1 MRMERN
7 GRREALRNLSFHFI
21 WERWCLFNISPQN
34 RREGTLHIHRSCTHI
49 YLIYVYMCMCVC
61 IYSYI
66 YTHTHPAVLFWK
78 RKDNSAKHVLVVAWL
93 QLLFSFLCPLW
104 CLPNTVDLN
113 EEKSLKTPPPSFKSN
128 QVNDDVCFYRND
140 WINEGLVFVCFS
152 GLNYFESL
160 TAILFVSLFLSFR
173 VQKGP
178 FKHLEQ

>member
-113 EEKSLKTPPPSFKSN
+113 EEKSLKTPPPRPSNLIKSMMMY
-128 QVNDDVCFYRND
+128 VSIGMIESMKD
-140 WINEGLVFVCFS
+140 WC
-152 GLNYFESL
+152 
-160 TAILFVSLFLSFR
+160 LFVFL
-173 VQKGP
+173 V
-178 FKHLEQ
+178 